1 MVKLLSGF
9 TALYDPF
16 RSMLYHH
23 RLPEL
28 SRALLYI
35 HVPNNGCSEGQ
46 KVHANTHNSRELILA
61 NTAGSMYRVRCKVVM
76 FKLKNNTVISTA
88 MHNPHQHKK
97 NHSCPEGN
105 N

>member
-16 RSMLYHH
+16 RSTLYHH

-35 HVPNNGCSEGQ
+35 HVPNSGCSEGQ

-61 NTAGSMYRVRCKVVM
+61 NTAGSMYRVRCKVM

-88 MHNPHQHKK
+88 MHNPH
-97 NHSCPEGN
+97 SCPEGN